1 MSNISEDFFKELED
15 VAVYKIDENTN
26 KKSPDDPDVIA
37 SAICSSLAF
46 LGVECPECHGN
57 DYVKFGRRQKMF
69 KDIPF
74 DNQKTAVNVNRERL
88 QCKRCGAV
96 FPVELKCMNI
106 VRKMTN
112 RLYDYVVLRCQETS
126 YKNIT
131 NETGLSRRTLQYM
144 ASEYLDANSYILA
157 HRTTIL
163 IVDKWKG
170 NDRYVILNGWYPG
183 ALDLAEDEDDD
194 YDYEVLGVSK
204 SKDAAIRR
212 ILKYHNM
219 RDKILIPR
227 DKYLTQKLV
236 DAGVSIELIDYEYGS
251 YCNYIVGKIFEAY
264 IRDRKI
270 NKKGIK
276 TPLDIEKKAFFQRIN
291 QVGPEDRKVID
302 EILNVNKIFKGYYV
316 YKERFLDSLKARII
330 NINKGVS
337 SGYSGTKITPAS
349 SSILNK
355 TGTQTMNFM
364 SIAPYTDIYEA
375 ESIIS
380 INISI
385 LLDEIEQDIT
395 NIKMLSPEQSEK
407 SKYLFNSICTDMDNG
422 VLEDWICYKYNKQQM
437 WYNK

>member
-15 VAVYKIDENTN
+15 VAVYKLDENTN

-46 LGVECPECHGN
+46 LGVECPECHGK

-157 HRTTIL
+157 CRTTIL

-170 NDRYVILNGWYPG
+170 KDRYVILNGWYPG
-183 ALDLAEDEDDD
+183 ALDLADDEDDN
-194 YDYEVLGVSK
+194 YEVLGVSK
-204 SKDAAIRR
+204 SKDAAISR
-212 ILKYHNM
+212 ILKYHYM

-236 DAGVSIELIDYEYGS
+236 DAGIPKSLIDYEYDS

-270 NKKGIK
+270 NKKDIK
-276 TPLDIEKKAFFQRIN
+276 TPLDVEKKVFFQRIN

-302 EILNVNKIFKGYYV
+302 DILNVNNIFRTYYV
-316 YKERFLDSLKARII
+316 YKERFLDSLKARIT

-337 SGYSGTKITPAS
+337 SRYTGTNITPAS
-349 SSILNK
+349 SSAPNK
-355 TGTQTMNFM
+355 TATQIMNFM
-364 SIAPYTDIYEA
+364 SIASYTDIYEA

-380 INISI
+380 TNISV
-385 LLDEIEQDIT
+385 LLDEIEQNIT
-395 NIKMLSPEQSEK
+395 NIKILSPEQSEK
-407 SKYLFNSICTDMDNG
+407 SKYLFKNICTDMDNG
-422 VLEDWICYKYNKQQM
+422 VLEEWVCYKYNKQLM

>member
-1 MSNISEDFFKELED
+1 MNNISEDFFKELED

-46 LGVECPECHGN
+46 LGVECPECHGK

-88 QCKRCGAV
+88 QCRRCGTV

-157 HRTTIL
+157 CRTTIL

-170 NDRYVILNGWYPG
+170 KDRYVILNGWYPG
-183 ALDLAEDEDDD
+183 ALDLADDEDDN
-194 YDYEVLGVSK
+194 YEILGVSK
-204 SKDAAIRR
+204 SKDAAISR
-212 ILKYHNM
+212 ILKYHSM

-236 DAGVSIELIDYEYGS
+236 DAGIPKSLIDYEYDS

-270 NKKGIK
+270 NKKDIK
-276 TPLDIEKKAFFQRIN
+276 TPLDVEKKVFFQRIN

-302 EILNVNKIFKGYYV
+302 DVLNINNIFRTYYV
-316 YKERFLDSLKARII
+316 YKERFLDSLKVHITNQI
-330 NINKGVS
+330 KGIS
-337 SGYSGTKITPAS
+337 SVYKGTKVVSAS
-349 SSILNK
+349 GSASNK
-355 TGTQTMNFM
+355 AGTQTMNFICVDPNG
-364 SIAPYTDIYEA
+364 SYYDNEK
-375 ESIIS
+375 IIS
-380 INISI
+380 TNISN
-385 LLDEIEQDIT
+385 LLDEVEQDVA
-395 NIKMLSPEQSEK
+395 NIKMLSPKQSER
-407 SKYLFNSICTDMDNG
+407 SRYLFNSVCKDMDNG
-422 VLEDWICYKYNKQQM
+422 VLEEWICYKYNKQ
-437 WYNK
+437 